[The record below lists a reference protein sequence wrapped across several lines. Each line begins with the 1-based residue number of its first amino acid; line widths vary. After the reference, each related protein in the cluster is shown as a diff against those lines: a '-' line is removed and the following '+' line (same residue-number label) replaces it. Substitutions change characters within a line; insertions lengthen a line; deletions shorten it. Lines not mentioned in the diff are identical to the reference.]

1 MLNFGSLNIDLVYG
15 VDHFVQPGETISSN
29 SLEVFNGGKG
39 FNQSIALSRAG
50 MKVYHAGIIGED
62 GGELL
67 LALKN
72 EGIDVTN
79 VRINKG
85 KTGHALIQVDKTGQ
99 NNIILYGGANQ
110 SISKDFVD
118 EVLEQ
123 FSKGDIIILQNEI
136 NNMDYIINQAY
147 EKGMLIAF
155 NPSPINENISSLP
168 MEKIDWF
175 ILNEIEAMAI
185 TGEKHKDKL
194 AESILKKFPQG
205 KIALTLGEDGVVY
218 LDENEKHS
226 FGIYDVDVKDTTGA
240 GDTFT
245 GYFMANILEG
255 NPIPTVLEK
264 ASKASALAIS
274 ERGASNAIPTKEQVG
289 SSKLKLK

>member
-50 MKVYHAGIIGED
+50 MKVYHAGMVGED
-62 GGELL
+62 GEELL

-72 EGIDVTN
+72 EGIDVSN
-79 VRINKG
+79 VRVNKG

-110 SISKDFVD
+110 CISKDFVD
-118 EVLEQ
+118 GVLEQ

-155 NPSPINENISSLP
+155 NPSPINENISLLP
-168 MEKIDWF
+168 MEKINWF
-175 ILNEIEAMAI
+175 ILNEIEGMAI
-185 TGEKHKDKL
+185 SGEDNKDKV
-194 AESILKKFPQG
+194 AESILKKYPEA
-205 KIALTLGEDGVVY
+205 KVALTLGEEGVIY
-218 LDENEKHS
+218 LDKNQQHS
-226 FGIYDVDVKDTTGA
+226 FGIYDVEVKDTTGA

-245 GYFMANILEG
+245 GYFMANIIEG
-255 NPIPTVLEK
+255 NPIPLALER

-274 ERGASNAIPTKEQVG
+274 ERGASNAIPTKDQVE
-289 SSKLKLK
+289 SSNLKLK

>member
-50 MKVYHAGIIGED
+50 MKVYHAGRIGRD
-62 GGELL
+62 GGALL
-67 LALKN
+67 LALKD
-72 EGIDVTN
+72 EGIDVRN
-79 VRINKG
+79 VMVDEG

-110 SISKDFVD
+110 SISKAFVD
-118 EVLEQ
+118 GVLEQ

-155 NPSPINENISSLP
+155 NPSPVDENISSLA
-168 MEKIDWF
+168 MEKINWF
-175 ILNEIEAMAI
+175 ILNEIEGMAI
-185 TGEKHKDKL
+185 TGENHKDKV
-194 AESILKKFPQG
+194 AESILKKFPEA

-218 LDENEKHS
+218 LDKDQKDS
-226 FGIYDVDVKDTTGA
+226 FGIYDVEVKDTTGA

-245 GYFMANILEG
+245 GYFMANLIGG
-255 NPIPTVLEK
+255 NPIPLVLER

-274 ERGASNAIPTKEQVG
+274 KRGASNSIPTKDQVE